1 MALTHTQKNKIT
13 HTHTD
18 KHARMHQ
25 HTNRKPPRDYSELSW
40 RAGQQSESCHT
51 VESNI
56 ADGTERR
63 KNEQERNGERKRDRQ
78 TENER
83 KREKQ
88 SEKESVREIERDR
101 E

>member
-13 HTHTD
+13 
-18 KHARMHQ
+18 RMHQ

-78 TENER
+78 TENESER

-88 SEKESVREIERDR
+88 RETK
-101 E
+101 

>member
-63 KNEQERNGERKRDRQ
+63 KNEQERTERERETDRQ
-78 TENER
+78 RMRER
-83 KREKQ
+83 ERNK
-88 SEKESVREIERDR
+88 VRKKA
-101 E
+101 